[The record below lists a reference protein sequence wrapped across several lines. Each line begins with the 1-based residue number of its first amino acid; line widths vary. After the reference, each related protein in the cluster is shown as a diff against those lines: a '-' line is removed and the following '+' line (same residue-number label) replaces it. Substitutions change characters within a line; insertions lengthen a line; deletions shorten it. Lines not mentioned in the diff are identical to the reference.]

1 MLSRPSYIPTLA
13 IFRRESISLV
23 ILNKILVPSST
34 KKTRMAMLVVFRHF
48 ISSTATEAS
57 YSSDQTWQWNNS
69 QIYHFVTDDVPHG
82 ISHSKLNFYQGK
94 LSQKMSQDRRIHP
107 AEPGCSRFSSRI
119 FFSDLAIGAWTKTLG
134 HWGFPMAPWGIP
146 VIAGWFVSWKIPI

>member
-1 MLSRPSYIPTLA
+1 MFSRPSYIPTLA

-23 ILNKILVPSST
+23 ILNKIIVPSST

-94 LSQKMSQDRRIHP
+94 LSQKMSLKRPEDPPCRT
-107 AEPGCSRFSSRI
+107 GLLSLLL
-119 FFSDLAIGAWTKTLG
+119 SDLLFRLGDWRLDEDIRPLRGAS
-134 HWGFPMAPWGIP
+134 PWRHGGSP
-146 VIAGWFVSWKIPI
+146 